1 MSDENPM
8 GQVIQIDEARI
19 RDHLGEMVRGTVE
32 ETLNAMLDAEA
43 DRLCGAGRY
52 ERSEARQ
59 DTRAGSYERTLQ
71 TSAGDVNLKVPKLRR
86 QTFETAIIERYRR
99 RESSVE
105 EALIEMYLA
114 GISVR
119 RVEDIT
125 EALWGTRVS
134 PSTVSNLNK
143 KIYAKIEA
151 WRNRRDRRRASVSL
165 SRRHR
170 DEANLGWRGPECLAV
185 GGQRGNSEGFREILG
200 ICEGAKEDKSGWSA
214 FLRHLV
220 DRGLKGVQLII
231 SDACRGLTESAAEY
245 LSEARWQRCM
255 VHFYRNVFSHV
266 PATKVRE
273 VSHMLKAIHAQESH
287 DAADRKARA
296 IVDDLRAARMNTAA
310 DLVER
315 SVQETLT
322 YYAFP
327 DIHWQKIRTN
337 NPLERIMREIR
348 RRTRVV
354 GAFPDGQSCLNL
366 ARPLSWSP
374 TIAQA
379 HADRRPR
386 PFGRAQCTALARI
399 GTVRSRSR
407 MIATASAPGDRKLL
421 RGSMAGLCA
430 PPTDASAA
438 ALTGDCAR
446 VGGRCGLA
454 GAPRQTRCTV
464 SRCLASATNSG
475 HVPRHGQR
483 RRLRPAAISARAV
496 ILLALVCAPT
506 TGPAGRRPDSALEHI
521 GAPGDRR

>member
-1 MSDENPM
+1 MSDEKTM
-8 GQVIQIDEARI
+8 GQIIQIDEARI

-43 DRLCGAGRY
+43 DRLCGAARY

-59 DTRAGSYERTLQ
+59 DTRAGSYERTLH
-71 TSAGDVNLKVPKLRR
+71 TKAGDVSLNIPKLRR

-114 GISVR
+114 GVSVR

-151 WRNRRDRRRASVSL
+151 WRNRRIEGEHPYLYLDGIVMKRSWAGEVRNVSL
-165 SRRHR
+165 LVAS
-170 DEANLGWRGPECLAV
+170 AV
-185 GGQRGNSEGFREILG
+185 NAEGFREILG

-220 DRGLKGVQLII
+220 DRGLKGVRLII
-231 SDACRGLTESAAEY
+231 SDACRGLVESAAEY
-245 LSEARWQRCM
+245 LPEASWQRCV

-266 PATKVRE
+266 PASRVRE
-273 VSHMLKAIHAQESH
+273 VSHMLKAIHAQESR
-287 DAADRKARA
+287 DSAEKKANA
-296 IVDDLRAARMNTAA
+296 IIADLRAAKMSKAA
-310 DLVER
+310 DIVELA
-315 SVQETLT
+315 VQQTLT
-322 YYAFP
+322 YYNFP

-366 ARPLSWSP
+366 AAARLRYVAGSAWSAKRYMNMRPLYQMQSNY
-374 TIAQA
+374 
-379 HADRRPR
+379 
-386 PFGRAQCTALARI
+386 
-399 GTVRSRSR
+399 
-407 MIATASAPGDRKLL
+407 
-421 RGSMAGLCA
+421 
-430 PPTDASAA
+430 
-438 ALTGDCAR
+438 
-446 VGGRCGLA
+446 A
-454 GAPRQTRCTV
+454 GAV
-464 SRCLASATNSG
+464 A
-475 HVPRHGQR
+475 
-483 RRLRPAAISARAV
+483 
-496 ILLALVCAPT
+496 
-506 TGPAGRRPDSALEHI
+506 
-521 GAPGDRR
+521 